1 MLDKCAEVTVPVEP
15 LTANASRSS
24 AAQRT
29 GGAGAVARP
38 ALFEL
43 LAKAA
48 RITVISAPAG
58 SGKTVLLRSWIEEM
72 RLTERAAWLSIERDE
87 HDVQK
92 FWAAL
97 IGALRATPRGA
108 ALVRA
113 LEPAPSFDGW
123 IVVERLL
130 ADLSALEDR
139 LWLVLND
146 LHELRSEIALR
157 QLELLLL
164 RAPEALRFL
173 ISTRHDLRLGLH
185 RLRLEGELTEI
196 RGAELRFSAEEA
208 RLLMSASGVS
218 LSEGALALLVERTE
232 GWVAGLR
239 LAALSL
245 ARHPD
250 PERFAADFS
259 GSERTV
265 AEYLLAEVLGRQ
277 PEDVRRLLL
286 RTSMLDRVSGP
297 LADAMMGSPGNS
309 GGQRMLQELED
320 ANAFVV
326 SLDSGRTWFR
336 YHHLFADLLKLE
348 LHRTAAA
355 EIPVLHST
363 AAAWYAA
370 HGFPIEGIR
379 HAQAAGDWRLA
390 TRLLADHHFSLQLD
404 GKGATAQE
412 LLRRFPADLMLA
424 DAELAALAAAVELDR
439 GSLGDAERYLERAR
453 HKAESVEEDRKGRF
467 QVLLAILRLSLA
479 RQRGDLPAVINESER
494 LLLTPEDQAGQ
505 LPLSEDRRALALI
518 SLGVAEA
525 QVSRQEE
532 AERHLQQGVAIAQR
546 IGRPYLQ
553 VFALAFL
560 APPAVMVRSHQVAVE
575 CAMRAIDLARR
586 HGWSEE
592 PILITAY
599 LVVGV
604 VRFWQG
610 RWEEAEEWL
619 ELASRALRA
628 EIDPGSGEA
637 FYLIRGEFEL
647 VRGRYAEALAALET
661 GERLGQ
667 MLAAVRPLSVQT
679 RSAWLLTLLKL
690 RQTTRVEE
698 ALAKLPDEQVPIGGG
713 QMRLPLAALHLA
725 RGDPARACAAL
736 APVLDRT
743 APLFHRNWLVVAF
756 LLEAIARNE
765 LDDPAAAERA
775 LESALDLAE
784 PDGVVSPFLLYPAP
798 ELLERHRG
806 RRTAHAGLIC
816 AILDRLSTTAAGRT
830 HPQQTRIREPL
841 SESETRVLRYL
852 PTNLSA
858 PEIAQ
863 ELHVSVHT
871 VKTHMRHVYAKL
883 GVHERGEAIK
893 QGRSLGLLAPS
904 SRGR

>member
-1 MLDKCAEVTVPVEP
+1 MTVGP
-15 LTANASRSS
+15 LTVNASRS
-24 AAQRT
+24 AAAKRT
-29 GGAGAVARP
+29 GASGSVARP

-43 LAKAA
+43 LANAA
-48 RITVISAPAG
+48 RVTVISAPAG

-72 RLTERAAWLSIERDE
+72 QLAERAAWLSLERDE

-92 FWAAL
+92 FWAGL
-97 IGALRATPRGA
+97 IGALRATTRGA
-108 ALVRA
+108 SLVRG

-130 ADLSALEDR
+130 EDLSALDER

-146 LHELRSEIALR
+146 LHDFRSEIGLR

-164 RAPEALRFL
+164 RAPEPLRFV

-185 RLRLEGELTEI
+185 RLRLEGELTDI
-196 RGAELRFSAEEA
+196 RGAELRFSTEET
-208 RLLMSASGVS
+208 RLLMSAAGVS
-218 LSEGALALLVERTE
+218 VSQAALALLVERTE
-232 GWVAGLR
+232 GWAAGVR

-265 AEYLLAEVLGRQ
+265 AEYLLAEVLDRQ
-277 PEDVRRLLL
+277 PEEVRRLLL
-286 RTSMLDRVSGP
+286 RTSVLDRVSGP
-297 LADAMMGSPGNS
+297 LADAMLGNS
-309 GGQRMLQELED
+309 GGQRMLQDLED

-326 SLDSGRTWFR
+326 SLDSSRTWFR
-336 YHHLFADLLKLE
+336 YHRLFADLLQLE

-355 EIPVLHST
+355 EIPDLHST
-363 AAAWYAA
+363 AAAWHAA
-370 HGFPIEGIR
+370 HGLPIEAIR

-412 LLRRFPADLMLA
+412 LLRRFPADLMAA

-453 HKAESVEEDRKGRF
+453 QKGGSVEDDRKGRF

-479 RQRGDLPAVINESER
+479 RQRGDLPTVINESER
-494 LLLTPEDQAGQ
+494 LLLASDDQPHQ

-532 AERHLQQGVAIAQR
+532 AERHLQQGVALAER

-553 VFALAFL
+553 VFGLAFM
-560 APPAVMVRSHQVAVE
+560 APPAVMVRSHEVAVE
-575 CAMRAIDLARR
+575 CAMRAIDLARS

-610 RWEEAEEWL
+610 RWEEADEWL
-619 ELASRALRA
+619 QRASRALRA

-637 FYLIRGEFEL
+637 YYLIRGEFEL
-647 VRGRYAEALAALET
+647 VRGRYAEALTALET

-690 RQTTRVEE
+690 GEMTRVEE
-698 ALAKLPDEQVPIGGG
+698 ALAQTPEEETPIGGG
-713 QMRLPLAALHLA
+713 QLRLPLAALHLA
-725 RGDPARACAAL
+725 RADPARACMAL
-736 APVLDRT
+736 APVLDGS
-743 APLFHRNWLVVAF
+743 APVFHRNWLVVAF
-756 LLEAIARNE
+756 LLEAIARNA
-765 LDDPAAAERA
+765 LSDPAASERA
-775 LESALDLAE
+775 LERALDLAE
-784 PDGVVSPFLLYPAP
+784 RDGVVSPFLLYPAP

-806 RRTAHAGLIC
+806 RRTVHAGLLST
-816 AILDRLSTTAAGRT
+816 ILDRLSTTAAARSSA
-830 HPQQTRIREPL
+830 QQVRIREPL

-858 PEIAQ
+858 PEIAE
-863 ELHVSVHT
+863 ELHVSIHT

-893 QGRSLGLLAPS
+893 LGRSLGLLAPGA
-904 SRGR
+904 RGR